1 MRQFNLETQAWEGED
16 EQTETLGSLEFL
28 QSVYRDGGQPLGVR
42 IRCAVEAL
50 QYERP
55 KLTAVA
61 TADLNGNS
69 FAELLDKAIERT
81 ARVKAPPRMID
92 VTPVPVEP
100 HPASELK
107 GPFARLR
114 RRI

>member
-1 MRQFNLETQAWEGED
+1 
-16 EQTETLGSLEFL
+16 
-28 QSVYRDGGQPLGVR
+28 
-42 IRCAVEAL
+42 VEAL

-69 FAELLDKAIERT
+69 FAELLDKAIERSQ
-81 ARVKAPPRMID
+81 RKMID
-92 VTPVPVEP
+92 VTPKPVQP

-107 GPFARLR
+107 GPFARPR

>member
-61 TADLNGNS
+61 HLEGSLYEAL
-69 FAELLDKAIERT
+69 EKAIEKR
-81 ARVKAPPRMID
+81 ANRPPPSLMID
-92 VTPVPVEP
+92 AKPVEP
-100 HPASELK
+100 QPAEVLK
-107 GPFARLR
+107 KPFSKLR
-114 RRI
+114 RV

>member
-1 MRQFNLETQAWEGED
+1 MLDQLLREIKENRLVLPKDIGAHEV
-16 EQTETLGSLEFL
+16 L
-28 QSVYRDGGQPLGVR
+28 QMVYRGEISITPQQLS
-42 IRCAVEAL
+42 AAKEAIA
-50 QYERP
+50 YEKP
-55 KLTAVA
+55 KLNAVA
-61 TADLNGNS
+61 TAELDGNS
-69 FAELLDKAIERT
+69 FAELLDKAIERQEC
-81 ARVKAPPRMID
+81 AKLPPPID